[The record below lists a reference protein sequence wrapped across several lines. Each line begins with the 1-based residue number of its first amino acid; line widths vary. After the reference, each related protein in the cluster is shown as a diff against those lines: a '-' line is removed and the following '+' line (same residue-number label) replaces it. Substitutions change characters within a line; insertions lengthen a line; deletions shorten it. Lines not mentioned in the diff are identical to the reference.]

1 MERRIYSAFFFCRL
15 ESALLTFMN
24 PETWQKI
31 KSFFDEA
38 VEFAPAER
46 EKFLA
51 SASIDGEI
59 LAEVR
64 KMFAADEESLI
75 GHSPFSQLSEN
86 GNKAPEKIGNYKIVR
101 EIGRGGMGAVYEAVR
116 DDGQFSQ
123 RVAVKIIK
131 RGMDSDEI
139 VRRFRNERQ
148 ILAELQHPNI
158 ARLFDGGVSD
168 EGSPFYVMEFIEGLP
183 IDAYSRENDL
193 SVAEKLNLFCQVC
206 AAVSYAH
213 SQLIVHRDL
222 KPSNILITRDG
233 PKNNTVKL
241 LDFGIAKVLNADS
254 QETPGTA
261 TQLGM
266 MTPAYASPEQI
277 RGEKVTTV
285 SDVYSL
291 GIVLYELLTGERP
304 YQTSGKSYP
313 ELIELI
319 ANTQPRKPSDTA
331 SVSAAA
337 PKESNLKNSNLKGD
351 LDNIALKAL
360 QKEPLRRYRSVE
372 QFSEDIK
379 RYLSGQP
386 VSARPDTFSYRFSK
400 FARRNKVSLIAA
412 VLVFL
417 SLCAGIAIVVWQ
429 ARRAEQQRVLAENR
443 FTEVRELANSVI
455 FKYHD
460 AIAALPGS
468 TSVRELLV
476 KDATKYLDSLA
487 NESANDPALQ
497 RELALAYIKLG
508 DVQGKAYAAN
518 IGDTAG
524 AVESYRKAVA
534 LLESAVSTKENN
546 KELQFDLV
554 KAYEALFQI
563 YMRTS
568 DPDKLPTLEK
578 ALQVQEKLVSADP
591 GNTGYKLQKA
601 TLLMLS
607 GDSTGTI
614 ESKLP
619 RYEQALVLSKELLAA
634 FPDDKEAIRNNMR
647 VNQRLGTAYTWLG
660 DAAEKGGDKQKAAER
675 YAQGLPFHLASF
687 EMSQKLFESE
697 PNNIS
702 YQRNFAMGS
711 INLAESYARN
721 GKRPDAMTMI
731 EQCMKTLSQMEA
743 EDRNNKEV
751 RSDIAF
757 SYMAI
762 ANIWR
767 SLGEKKNEIDEI
779 EKALAL
785 QKNVYQDDP
794 QNTEILSEIIKNHHS
809 LQTLYTEIGD
819 EGKSALHRQ
828 AIDRYNID
836 KTNLLGKQNK

>member
-1 MERRIYSAFFFCRL
+1 
-15 ESALLTFMN
+15 MN
-24 PETWQKI
+24 SEKWQKI
-31 KSFFDEA
+31 KSIFDEA

-51 SASIDGEI
+51 TASIDDEI
-59 LAEVR
+59 LAEVK

-75 GHSPFSQLSEN
+75 QHSPFSQLSEN
-86 GNKAPEKIGNYKIVR
+86 GNKAPEKIGNYKIVH

-158 ARLFDGGVSD
+158 ARLFDGGVSE

-193 SVAEKLNLFCQVC
+193 SVAEKLDLFCQVC

-222 KPSNILITRDG
+222 KPSNILITNDRS
-233 PKNNTVKL
+233 VKL

-254 QETPGTA
+254 QETPGPDGTA

-291 GIVLYELLTGERP
+291 GIVLYELLAGERP

-331 SVSAAA
+331 SVSTAAA
-337 PKESNLKNSNLKGD
+337 PKGSNLKNSSLKGD

-379 RYLSGQP
+379 RYLAGQP

-412 VLVFL
+412 ALVFL
-417 SLCAGIAIVVWQ
+417 SLCAGIAIAVWQ

-534 LLESAVSTKENN
+534 LLESAVVTEGNN
-546 KELQFDLV
+546 NELQFDLV

-578 ALQVQEKLVSADP
+578 ALKVQEKLVSADP

-607 GDSTGTI
+607 GDATGTI

-619 RYEQALVLSKELLAA
+619 RYEQALGLSKELLAG

-647 VNQRLGTAYTWLG
+647 VNQRLGTTYTWLG
-660 DAAEKGGDKQKAAER
+660 DAAEKTGDKQKAAER
-675 YAQGLPFHLASF
+675 YSQGLPFHLASF
-687 EMSQKLFESE
+687 EMSRKLFESE

-721 GKRPDAMTMI
+721 GKRSDAMTMI
-731 EQCMKTLSQMEA
+731 GQCMKMLSQMEA

-785 QKNVYQDDP
+785 QENVYRDDP
-794 QNTEILSEIIKNHHS
+794 QNTEILSEMLKNHRT
-809 LQTLYTEIGD
+809 LQTLYTETGE
-819 EGKSALHRQ
+819 EGKSLLHRQ

-836 KTNLLGKQNK
+836 KTNLIGKQNK